1 MVLRLHKFIDQ
12 GMCLGFLYL
21 IFTVFRSIKTSPSE
35 KTITIFPSYFRYPF
49 FEVTSFSFE
58 MHRLRMLELTS

>member
-1 MVLRLHKFIDQ
+1 
-12 GMCLGFLYL
+12 MCLGFLYL

-49 FEVTSFSFE
+49 FEVTSFSFK